1 MGIINVLQLCKQPA
15 TKMEISFLEYLENAF
30 KNERMMPTHGKQPSH
45 FEIDFPPGIPHTYFK
60 WETECSLWNSN

>member
-30 KNERMMPTHGKQPSH
+30 KNERMMPTQEKQPSH
-45 FEIDFPPGIPHTYFK
+45 FEIDFPPGTPTYLF
-60 WETECSLWNSN
+60 